1 MKALRQVAIVSV
13 LGGMHGLT
21 VVAEVRIFLVIVRMI
36 AGKRR
41 LGARITVLVI
51 FSDILS
57 RFNVVLNCTVICL
70 NHTPSLT
77 VARRA
82 LILSQI

>member
-41 LGARITVLVI
+41 LGA
-51 FSDILS
+51 
-57 RFNVVLNCTVICL
+57 
-70 NHTPSLT
+70 
-77 VARRA
+77 
-82 LILSQI
+82 